1 MTDQLPPPEDNE
13 DAFAAFE
20 AQMRDVVATEVT
32 NVTLL
37 DETTLLN
44 RYHEITQTLMDRKEA
59 LRPSTD
65 EGRDL
70 HSQRAA
76 LRIELSRRGML

>member
-1 MTDQLPPPEDNE
+1 MTDQLPPPEND
-13 DAFAAFE
+13 DSSMAAFE
-20 AQMRDVVATEVT
+20 QQMRDVVASEVV

-37 DETTLLN
+37 DDQTLLS
-44 RYHEITQTLMDRKEA
+44 RYHDTTSELMSRKEA

-65 EGRDL
+65 TGRDL

-76 LRIELSRRGML
+76 LRIELSRRRLL